1 MTSSRTPAAPPSR
14 TRFGVLYFG
23 VTLAIIQYIDRV
35 CIAQAMPDIR
45 SDLGITGAQYDDY
58 VGYVFSAFALAYA
71 LFEIP
76 TGWMGDRFGPRKTL
90 TRVVIWWS
98 FFTAATGWMWSVA
111 SLVVTRFLF
120 GMGEAGCFPN
130 LTRAFATWLRP
141 EEKARAQ
148 GVLWLCARWGGA
160 ITPILVALVL
170 ARMSWRH
177 AFMAFAVLGLVWAIF
192 FYRWFRDDP
201 RDHPRVNA
209 AEWALLAGNPP
220 VARHDAVPW
229 KAFLASRTTWLLWAQ
244 YFFMSYCWYFY
255 VTWLPT
261 YLKNA
266 YGSTLSK
273 YTLALLAGVPL
284 FGGGFGNLIS
294 GFLTARLARTTGLAR
309 ARKILAGTGFTLAG
323 AIFLLP
329 AHLHDPVLIMLAMGF
344 ASLFGDLSMPSS
356 WAACMDVGG
365 KFAGTY
371 SGAMNMMGNFGG
383 ALAPAA
389 IGHILKLTN
398 RNWAVAFYLFAG
410 AYFLGALCWLFIDP
424 VTPLAPDEEK

>member
-1 MTSSRTPAAPPSR
+1 MTSSIAPVASPSR

-23 VTLAIIQYIDRV
+23 VTLAIVQYIDRV

-148 GVLWLCARWGGA
+148 GILWLCARWGGA

-192 FYRWFRDDP
+192 FYRWFRDAP

-294 GFLTARLARTTGLAR
+294 GFLTARLARVTGLAR
-309 ARKILAGTGFTLAG
+309 ARQILAGTGFALAG
-323 AIFLLP
+323 VIFLLP

-344 ASLFGDLSMPSS
+344 ASLCGDLSMPSS

-389 IGHILKLTN
+389 IGHILKLTD

-424 VTPLAPDEEK
+424 VTPLVPDEEK